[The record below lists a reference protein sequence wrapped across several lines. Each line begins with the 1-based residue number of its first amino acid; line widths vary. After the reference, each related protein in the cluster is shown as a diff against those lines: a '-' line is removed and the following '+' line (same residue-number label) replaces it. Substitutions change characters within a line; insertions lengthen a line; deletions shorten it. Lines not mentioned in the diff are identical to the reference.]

1 MVTKRYLTRRQVA
14 EYCQEKG
21 LPVTPALLAKMA
33 VRGDGPP
40 YHLALGQAIS
50 EIPAVDIW
58 IEETLGPAFRST
70 SARTV
75 ANAHPEYELDPDCQ
89 FDSQT
94 IAGSDKGDEVQPWQG
109 RDRNSRDLPVESSSE
124 DGEAT

>member
-1 MVTKRYLTRRQVA
+1 MATKQYLTRRQVA

-50 EIPAVDIW
+50 EIAHVDLW
-58 IEETLGPAFRST
+58 IDEMLGEAFRST

-75 ANAHPEYELDPDCQ
+75 ANAHSEYD
-89 FDSQT
+89 
-94 IAGSDKGDEVQPWQG
+94 
-109 RDRNSRDLPVESSSE
+109 
-124 DGEAT
+124 